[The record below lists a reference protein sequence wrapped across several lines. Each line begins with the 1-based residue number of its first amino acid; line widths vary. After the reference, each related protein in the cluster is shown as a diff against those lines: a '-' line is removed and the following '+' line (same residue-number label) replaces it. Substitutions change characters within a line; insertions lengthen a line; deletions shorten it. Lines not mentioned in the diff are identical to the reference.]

1 MNEPVLELLDRL
13 FTFTFTIDDTL
24 SLSRVSARLSNLCPG
39 ALCGANLFEVFHC
52 HRPAG
57 ISSFEELC
65 ASDQSMFLLVSR
77 EKQLALRGQVVPLK
91 EDQLYH
97 FVGTP
102 WLAWMN
108 ENASE
113 VQLHLTDFPKLDSQM
128 DQEIY
133 LTSQQS
139 MVRDLEF
146 VNEKLTRAQEE
157 TMEAN
162 KVQSD
167 MFAIMSHEMRTPLN
181 GVISALSLLSEEDD
195 PIERSKLT
203 KIANESADNLLN
215 VINYALDYS
224 KLGAGRMDL
233 DFDDFS
239 LQSLLDAIIAVNEGR
254 AKEKAIDVSYSLEP
268 GLPKNLRGD
277 PEKLRQV
284 LINVVGN
291 AIKFT
296 EAGKVELRVLNCS
309 NHFRF
314 IVSDTGCGIGQDDLN
329 HIFDPFWSRSKGSSE
344 SSTGLGLNIVKRL
357 VELMSGQITVEST
370 EGAGTTFYIDLP
382 FELAASVEAVTAD
395 SAKGALPSYF
405 SGRVLLVDDNQTNL
419 MLGKMI
425 LEKYGL
431 SVRTASD
438 GKEAVDIVSEVEF
451 ELVLMDIS
459 MPVMDGKTACLEINQ
474 LPSPPPVI
482 ALTANVGPK
491 FAQEYAKIGFK
502 GYLKKPLE
510 NEALLT
516 ELNIWMKPGDTSVE
530 PVNSG
535 KTVNRTQVLTDLVR
549 QLGEENFSS
558 VKALFLEETERRLIS
573 LLSAWVRRDLEIVRK
588 ESHTLASSVG
598 SFGCDDLSWR
608 LKQIERASSQSDVS
622 EIIRYMK
629 DIETNA
635 RTALDAVSTFRTSEE
650 SQNG

>member
-1 MNEPVLELLDRL
+1 
-13 FTFTFTIDDTL
+13 
-24 SLSRVSARLSNLCPG
+24 
-39 ALCGANLFEVFHC
+39 
-52 HRPAG
+52 
-57 ISSFEELC
+57 
-65 ASDQSMFLLVSR
+65 MFLLISR
-77 EKQLALRGQVVPLK
+77 DKQLALRGQVVPLK

-162 KVQSD
+162 KAQSD
-167 MFAIMSHEMRTPLN
+167 MFAVMSHEMRTPLN

-268 GLPKNLRGD
+268 GLPKNLKGD

-296 EAGKVELRVLNCS
+296 EAGKVELRVLNYN

-329 HIFDPFWSRSKGSSE
+329 HIFDPFWSRSKGASE

-482 ALTANVGPK
+482 ALTANVGSK

-635 RTALDAVSTFRTSEE
+635 RTALDAVSTFDTSREI
-650 SQNG
+650 QNG